1 MLAHFAERSNEKELN
16 AEITLLD
23 SFSFFIKV
31 FLLSLGKYFYAKAMN
46 IKLIKAEIEKLS
58 LMLSSWE
65 GEESVSAIERDI
77 ALDKLKK
84 IYDLVRFN
92 AEVAAVEPIATPVAA
107 PVEEREEEPQQ
118 ESDVEVELIFAD
130 EEDFLSTLPE
140 AVEEEDAEA
149 EPSLVEEILASAM
162 VATPISAPAEI
173 VPEIIEAKIELPEVE
188 VTTPEVEPEPEPVI
202 EPKTTPEPVVE
213 EPAMAPKPQ
222 QEEKPAEEK
231 PIEEKPVEEKPAKRE
246 EPRSLNSLFGMEEVQ
261 RRPRTKHQRMMSI
274 YNDNEPAP
282 EKVVDIS
289 KIFDMDVDAPKPMT
303 SKSAE
308 PKTAPAPKPA
318 PKAAPAPVEEER
330 RVTIADAIAATTQTL
345 ADTIVAP
352 NALAEEINHSKIASL
367 RDGIGLNDKFLMIR
381 DLFDGDDEAYDE
393 AITALD
399 SLESMDDCMIHIIEN
414 YAWNPDTEGSKF
426 IMQLLERKLS

>member
-1 MLAHFAERSNEKELN
+1 
-16 AEITLLD
+16 
-23 SFSFFIKV
+23 
-31 FLLSLGKYFYAKAMN
+31 
-46 IKLIKAEIEKLS
+46 
-58 LMLSSWE
+58 
-65 GEESVSAIERDI
+65 
-77 ALDKLKK
+77 
-84 IYDLVRFN
+84 
-92 AEVAAVEPIATPVAA
+92 
-107 PVEEREEEPQQ
+107 
-118 ESDVEVELIFAD
+118 
-130 EEDFLSTLPE
+130 
-140 AVEEEDAEA
+140 
-149 EPSLVEEILASAM
+149 
-162 VATPISAPAEI
+162 
-173 VPEIIEAKIELPEVE
+173 
-188 VTTPEVEPEPEPVI
+188 
-202 EPKTTPEPVVE
+202 
-213 EPAMAPKPQ
+213 MAPKPQ

-231 PIEEKPVEEKPAKRE
+231 PIEEKPVEEKPVKRE

-318 PKAAPAPVEEER
+318 PKAAPSPVEEER

>member
-1 MLAHFAERSNEKELN
+1 MLAHFAERSNEKKLN

-58 LMLSSWE
+58 LLLSSWE

-162 VATPISAPAEI
+162 VATPISAPAEVASEEEPETEVATPAI
-173 VPEIIEAKIELPEVE
+173 EPELEPEIEI
-188 VTTPEVEPEPEPVI
+188 EPEP
-202 EPKTTPEPVVE
+202 TPEPVAE

-318 PKAAPAPVEEER
+318 PKAAPTPVEEER

>member
-1 MLAHFAERSNEKELN
+1 
-16 AEITLLD
+16 
-23 SFSFFIKV
+23 
-31 FLLSLGKYFYAKAMN
+31 
-46 IKLIKAEIEKLS
+46 
-58 LMLSSWE
+58 MLSSWE

-84 IYDLVRFN
+84 IYDLVRFD
-92 AEVAAVEPIATPVAA
+92 AEVAAVEPITTPVAA

-162 VATPISAPAEI
+162 AVAPSNAPAEI

-188 VTTPEVEPEPEPVI
+188 VTTPEIEPTPEPVI
-202 EPKTTPEPVVE
+202 ESEPTPEPVAE

-231 PIEEKPVEEKPAKRE
+231 PAEEKPAKRE

-289 KIFDMDVDAPKPMT
+289 KIFDMDVDTPKPMT

-414 YAWNPDTEGSKF
+414 YTWNPDTEGSKF

>member
-1 MLAHFAERSNEKELN
+1 MLAHFAERSNEKKLN

-23 SFSFFIKV
+23 SFYFFIKV
-31 FLLSLGKYFYAKAMN
+31 FLLSLGKYFYANAMN

-84 IYDLVRFN
+84 IYDLVRFD
-92 AEVAAVEPIATPVAA
+92 AEVAVAEPIATPVAA
-107 PVEEREEEPQQ
+107 PAGEREEEPQQ

-188 VTTPEVEPEPEPVI
+188 VTTPEIEPTPEPVI
-202 EPKTTPEPVVE
+202 ETEPTPEPVAE
-213 EPAMAPKPQ
+213 EPVMAPESQ
-222 QEEKPAEEK
+222 QEEKTVEEK
-231 PIEEKPVEEKPAKRE
+231 PAEEKPAKRE

-393 AITALD
+393 AISALD